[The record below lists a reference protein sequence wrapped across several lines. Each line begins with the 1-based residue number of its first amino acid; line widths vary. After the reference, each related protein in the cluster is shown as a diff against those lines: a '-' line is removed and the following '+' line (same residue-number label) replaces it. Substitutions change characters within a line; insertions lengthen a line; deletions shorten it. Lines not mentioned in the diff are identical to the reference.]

1 MRSAL
6 VLIASVAG
14 SLNVHAQID
23 VPTIDSNWVGWEL
36 SFHACPDSGGEMYY
50 VDIQG
55 QPLPSDS
62 TIRITMWLPPE
73 WSIAGDPW
81 PCVSSV
87 LSIEDTATLYTIM
100 YIEVRQETALRSM
113 AAANGIHV
121 EGAAAAAVNFDG
133 ACPVPESELSST
145 SFMSVWHCDSVL
157 VSDPGGWGDD
167 YYEGT
172 QEYCVAFFSGG
183 PYTITIGYEY
193 DPEYHYDSLLP
204 VGEFI
209 DVLKAVFRNVR
220 AEWSEL

>member
-1 MRSAL
+1 
-6 VLIASVAG
+6 
-14 SLNVHAQID
+14 
-23 VPTIDSNWVGWEL
+23 
-36 SFHACPDSGGEMYY
+36 MYY

-81 PCVSSV
+81 PCVSS
-87 LSIEDTATLYTIM
+87 
-100 YIEVRQETALRSM
+100 

-133 ACPVPESELSST
+133 ACPVPESELSPT
-145 SFMSVWHCDSVL
+145 SFMSVWHCDSIL